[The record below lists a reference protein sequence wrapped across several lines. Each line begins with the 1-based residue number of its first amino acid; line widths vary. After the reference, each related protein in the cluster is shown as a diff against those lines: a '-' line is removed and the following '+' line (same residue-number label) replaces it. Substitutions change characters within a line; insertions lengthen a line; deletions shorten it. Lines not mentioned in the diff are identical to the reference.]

1 MPSNEKRFP
10 IEKRYGLTVAESKF
24 VEEIGLSEVGVNW
37 ICEKLGQVRDEG
49 EILFFD
55 DKSTSAM
62 LLNLERMDK
71 PIVGSYEFDSLV
83 CETAMRSIGYWDK
96 FSEKRD
102 ELLRKELNLS
112 RINSKTITGE
122 ARKTVENICQ
132 RAREEVLDTRDKRI
146 DYQIEAVKVKKRLVK
161 AVNKARELASGVV
174 EELTI
179 FENRMNKKNRK
190 RVSFGRSR
198 IIRQVRG

>member
-1 MPSNEKRFP
+1 MPSHEKRFP

-24 VEEIGLSEVGVNW
+24 IEEVGLSEVGVNW

-49 EILFFD
+49 DILFFD
-55 DKSTSAM
+55 DKSTSVM

-71 PIVGSYEFDSLV
+71 PVVGSYEFDSLV

-96 FSEKRD
+96 FSERRD

-122 ARKTVENICQ
+122 VRKNVESICQ
-132 RAREEVLDTRDKRI
+132 RTREEVLDTRDKRI
-146 DYQIEAVKVKKRLVK
+146 DYQIEAVKVKKRLVEAVKK
-161 AVNKARELASGVV
+161 AKILASGVV

-190 RVSFGRSR
+190 SMSFRRSR
-198 IIRQVRG
+198 IIRQV